1 MEQGMGGEG
10 VGYSAHLDAL
20 KKSIYKSNIHIFIE
34 WHLYS
39 RYLDMCCGVYI

>member
-1 MEQGMGGEG
+1 MEQGMGGR
-10 VGYSAHLDAL
+10 VLDIVITLDAL